1 MSAPQSHADPAP
13 APTWLLRTLGQAEV
27 LVNGAAVVWPAR
39 SAGELLWYLHA
50 HPDGRYRHDL
60 LRDLW
65 DLDDTP

>member
-50 HPDGRYRHDL
+50 HPDGRY
-60 LRDLW
+60 
-65 DLDDTP
+65 